1 MLKKKSVISV
11 ALLATVILLFG
22 LFSTAPAGVTVTA
35 KEGFIG
41 VDGGKVWYRA
51 VGLESKGIPLL
62 VLHGGPGMTHFYLE
76 SLEALSNTRPVI
88 LYDQLGCG
96 NSITEAKDTKS
107 LWTIER
113 FVDEVQTVRDALGL
127 EKVHILGH
135 SCGSMLAVEYMT
147 RKNPKGVQSLI
158 LAGPF
163 MSTPRW
169 ISDAKGLLK
178 TLPKEIQDVVE
189 KAEAKGDYD
198 NPEYLKAMDVF
209 YKNFFCRLDPW
220 PESLLKAFDTMGY
233 EVYNYMWGPSEFT
246 STGTLKNHEV
256 IDKLKELKVPVLFTS
271 GEFDEARPETAKYY
285 QSLVPGAELYIIKG
299 GSHCHHLEKP
309 DEFNKVISEFMEK
322 NEK

>member
-1 MLKKKSVISV
+1 MWDKKAGPFILL
-11 ALLATVILLFG
+11 LLAIIMVLVA
-22 LFSTAPAGVTVTA
+22 FSAAFASVTVTA
-35 KEGFIG
+35 KEGFID
-41 VDGGKVWYRA
+41 VKGGKVWYRA
-51 VGLESKGIPLL
+51 AGLDAQGVPLL

-76 SLEALSNTRPVI
+76 SLEALASSRPVI
-88 LYDQLGCG
+88 FYDQLGCG
-96 NSITEAKDTKS
+96 NSITEEEDTKS

-113 FVDEVQTVRDALGL
+113 FVDEVQAVREALGL
-127 EKVHILGH
+127 DKVHILGH
-135 SCGSMLAVEYMT
+135 SWGSMLAVEYMT
-147 RKNPKGVQSLI
+147 RKNPEGVQSLI

-169 ISDAKGLLK
+169 ISDAKSLLK
-178 TLPKEIQDVVE
+178 TLPQDIQKIVE
-189 KAEAKGDYD
+189 EAEAKGDYD

-256 IDKLKELKVPVLFTS
+256 IDKLKELKLPVLFTC

-285 QSLVPGAELYIIKG
+285 QSLVPGAELYIVKG
-299 GSHCHHLEKP
+299 ASHCHHLESP
-309 DEFNKVISEFMEK
+309 EEFNAVISKFMEK